1 MLLKW
6 LNREDGA
13 NVVEYAII
21 LAFVVVI
28 AIAAVVLI
36 GAETSAKVA
45 DPALDGAFM

>member
-1 MLLKW
+1 MLQW
-6 LNREDGA
+6 LNRDDGA

-21 LAFVVVI
+21 LAFVVAI

-36 GAETSAKVA
+36 GIETTTKVA

>member
-1 MLLKW
+1 MLQW
-6 LNREDGA
+6 LSRDDGA

-21 LAFVVVI
+21 LAFVVAI

-36 GAETSAKVA
+36 GVETSSKVA

>member
-28 AIAAVVLI
+28 AIAAVLLI